1 MLQSAS
7 MNDKQHAM
15 ALIKHVTLWEGL
27 MLHILNPAWQMLAM
41 RHLLFDDAGCSS
53 QLPWPAWKR
62 GFFFC
67 EKPELQFGLMQ
78 RQGGPCGLLAA
89 VQVLTMQHI
98 IRYPLCNISLRGCKM
113 ATCDISWV
121 ILSLCE

>member
-15 ALIKHVTLWEGL
+15 ALIKHVTSWELL
-27 MLHILNPAWQMLAM
+27 MFHILNPAWQMLAM

-53 QLPWPAWKR
+53 QLPWPAWKQ

-98 IRYPLCNISLRGCKM
+98 IR
-113 ATCDISWV
+113 
-121 ILSLCE
+121 